1 MSLDLLRSF
10 LGALGAEIGLP
21 GLAPNDDGYCL
32 LQVENLPV
40 SIQYRRDTGDVVLF
54 VRLCR
59 IAAYATAEANE
70 MLLAANLFW
79 GQTDGATLAI
89 QQPGNEV
96 YLQAKDKLQAL
107 DAPQFN
113 AMLERFVHVGEAWR
127 QRLELLTSEDDD
139 EPADLPPDED
149 DRVRL
154 T

>member
-10 LGALGAEIGLP
+10 LGGLGAQIGLS

-40 SIQYRRDTGDVVLF
+40 SIQYQRDTGDVVLF
-54 VRLCR
+54 ARLCR
-59 IAAYATAEANE
+59 IAAYATTEANE
-70 MLLAANLFW
+70 MMLAGNLFW

-96 YLQAKDKLQAL
+96 YLLAKDKLQAL
-107 DAPQFN
+107 DGLQFK
-113 AMLERFVHVGEAWR
+113 AMLERFVHVGEVWR
-127 QRLELLTSEDDD
+127 QRLELLTSDEDD
-139 EPADLPPDED
+139 EPAGPPPED
-149 DRVRL
+149 DDRIRL